1 MARDKTRMKRK
12 ERKNIATGVAHV
24 NSSFNNTKILISDV
38 QGNAIAWSSAGTMGS
53 RSGRAGTG
61 RHRSTGL

>member
-38 QGNAIAWSSAGTMGS
+38 QGNAISCRRAGAAGPAS
-53 RSGRAGTG
+53 RS
-61 RHRSTGL
+61 